1 MTLLEDDNFDM
12 IFVLIEMLEK
22 LSCSLCT
29 ERITVFKKMDVLSS
43 RKFPEIGHFGI
54 VNYSSII

>member
-29 ERITVFKKMDVLSS
+29 EQIIALKKMDVLSS
-43 RKFPEIGHFGI
+43 RKFPE
-54 VNYSSII
+54 N